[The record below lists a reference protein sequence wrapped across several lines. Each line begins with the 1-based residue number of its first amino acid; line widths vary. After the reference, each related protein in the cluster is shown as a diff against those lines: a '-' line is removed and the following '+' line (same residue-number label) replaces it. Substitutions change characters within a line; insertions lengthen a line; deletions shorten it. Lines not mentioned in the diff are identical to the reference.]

1 MSLDFYSLMNLFAML
16 LIAAGFVLPAVVI
29 YFYASYKNYWALI
42 LCAALLLLPAL
53 LLGGYIIV
61 LLPFI
66 LPVILAGAAGIYMHK
81 SSEEYWQSI
90 GYVILAEFVG
100 IVAGVLIV
108 YLYYGRQ
115 DLAGLLAQGFR
126 NVYETA
132 APNNEIAAMS
142 INLMAQILA
151 FTTQGS
157 AVDLTEIDA
166 MSISDKLDIIVPM
179 VKTGLARA
187 LPSFMM
193 GYGILSGVWAWFMS
207 SLMIDR
213 RARDKKP
220 LKAIA
225 EHKPHPPFAEWKLP
239 RWLTNVLMLVLL
251 VSIIISFAAQGPFL
265 NAAYALQT
273 VATVILAIQGL
284 AVVNWWLKKKKVK
297 SAVNVLICILAVMLS
312 MVINFLLPLLGVA
325 DIMFS
330 IRVSDVQRAAIKK
343 KMEEIKKQVDEQMRE
358 MEERRQEEEHLE
370 PEEKEDK
377 KEENADDKKSDEKGE
392 HESGEE
398 K

>member
-1 MSLDFYSLMNLFAML
+1 MSLELYSLMNLFTVL
-16 LIAAGFVLPAVVI
+16 FVAAGFILPAVAI

-42 LCAALLLLPAL
+42 LSAALLLLTAL
-53 LLGGYIIV
+53 LVGEYIVV

-66 LPVILAGAAGIYMHK
+66 LPIILAGAAGIYMHK

-108 YLYYGRQ
+108 FLYYGRQ

-142 INLMAQILA
+142 INLMAQVLTL
-151 FTTQGS
+151 TTQGN
-157 AVDLTEIDA
+157 AADLAEIDA
-166 MSISDKLDIIVPM
+166 MSIADKLDMIVPM
-179 VKTGLARA
+179 IKTGLARA

-220 LKAIA
+220 LKAID

-239 RWLTNVLMLVLL
+239 RWLTNVLMLLLL
-251 VSIIISFAAQGPFL
+251 VSIIISFAAQGPML

-284 AVVNWWLKKKKVK
+284 AVVHWWLKKKKVK
-297 SAVNVLICILAVMLS
+297 NSVNVLVCVLAVMLS
-312 MVINFLLPLLGVA
+312 MVINFLLPLLGIA

-330 IRVSDVQRAAIKK
+330 IRVSDEQRAAIKK

-358 MEERRQEEEHLE
+358 MEERKQEEERLE
-370 PEEKEDK
+370 QEKKEDK
-377 KEENADDKKSDEKGE
+377 KQENTDDEESDEKGKD
-392 HESGEE
+392 ESGEE

>member
-1 MSLDFYSLMNLFAML
+1 MSLELYSLMNLFTVL
-16 LIAAGFVLPAVVI
+16 FVAAGFILPAVAI

-42 LCAALLLLPAL
+42 LSAALLLLTAL
-53 LLGGYIIV
+53 LVGEYMVV

-66 LPVILAGAAGIYMHK
+66 LPIILAGAAGIYMHK

-108 YLYYGRQ
+108 FLYYGRQ

-142 INLMAQILA
+142 INLMAQVLTL
-151 FTTQGS
+151 TTQGN
-157 AVDLTEIDA
+157 AADLAEIDA
-166 MSISDKLDIIVPM
+166 MSIADKLDMIVPM
-179 VKTGLARA
+179 IKTGLARA

-239 RWLTNVLMLVLL
+239 RWLTNVLMLLLL
-251 VSIIISFAAQGPFL
+251 VSIIISFAAQGPML

-273 VATVILAIQGL
+273 VAYRDIGDTGSCGGSLVAQ
-284 AVVNWWLKKKKVK
+284 KKKVK
-297 SAVNVLICILAVMLS
+297 NSVNVLVCVLAVMLS
-312 MVINFLLPLLGVA
+312 MVINFLLPLLGIA

-330 IRVSDVQRAAIKK
+330 IRVSDEQRAAIKK

-358 MEERRQEEEHLE
+358 MEERKQEEERLE
-370 PEEKEDK
+370 QEKKEDK
-377 KEENADDKKSDEKGE
+377 KQENTDDEESNEKGKD
-392 HESGEE
+392 ESGEE

>member
-1 MSLDFYSLMNLFAML
+1 MSLEFYSVMNLLTML
-16 LIAAGFVLPAVVI
+16 IVAAGFVLPAVSI

-42 LCAALLLLPAL
+42 ISAVLFLMLAILVGEYMVA
-53 LLGGYIIV
+53 

-100 IVAGVLIV
+100 IVSGILIV

-132 APNNEIAAMS
+132 APNNEVAEMS
-142 INLMAQILA
+142 INLMAQILVL
-151 FTTQGS
+151 TTQG
-157 AVDLTEIDA
+157 AAADLADISS
-166 MSISDKLDIIVPM
+166 MSIADKLDMIVPM
-179 VKTGLARA
+179 IKTGLARA

-193 GYGILSGVWAWFMS
+193 GYGIISGVWAWFLS
-207 SLMIDR
+207 SVMIDR

-220 LKAIA
+220 LKAIE

-239 RWLTNVLMLVLL
+239 RWLTNVLMLLLL
-251 VSIIISFAAQGPFL
+251 VSLIIAFAAQGPLL

-284 AVVNWWLKKKKVK
+284 AVVHWWLKKKKVK
-297 SAVNVLICILAVMLS
+297 NSVNVLVCAFAVMLS
-312 MVINFLLPLLGVA
+312 MVLNFFLPLLGIA
-325 DIMFS
+325 DIMFA
-330 IRVSDVQRAAIKK
+330 IRVSDAQKAAIKK
-343 KMEEIKKQVDEQMRE
+343 KMEEIKKQVEEQMRE
-358 MEERRQEEEHLE
+358 MEDRKQEEEHLE
-370 PEEKEDK
+370 QETKQDK
-377 KEENADDKKSDEKGE
+377 KKDTNDEKSDKKGE
-392 HESGEE
+392 DESGEE

>member
-1 MSLDFYSLMNLFAML
+1 MNLFTVL
-16 LIAAGFVLPAVVI
+16 FVAAGFILPAVAI

-42 LCAALLLLPAL
+42 LSAALLLLTAL
-53 LLGGYIIV
+53 LVGEYIVV

-66 LPVILAGAAGIYMHK
+66 LPIILAGAAGIYMHK

-108 YLYYGRQ
+108 FLYYGRQ

-142 INLMAQILA
+142 INLMAQVLTL
-151 FTTQGS
+151 TTQGN
-157 AVDLTEIDA
+157 AADLAEIDA
-166 MSISDKLDIIVPM
+166 MSIADKLDMIVPM
-179 VKTGLARA
+179 IKTGLARA

-220 LKAIA
+220 LKAID

-239 RWLTNVLMLVLL
+239 RWLTNVLMLLLL
-251 VSIIISFAAQGPFL
+251 VSIIISFAAQGPML

-284 AVVNWWLKKKKVK
+284 AVVHWWLKKKKVK
-297 SAVNVLICILAVMLS
+297 NSVNVLVCVLAVMLS
-312 MVINFLLPLLGVA
+312 MVINFLLPLLGIA

-330 IRVSDVQRAAIKK
+330 IRVSDEQRAAIKK

-358 MEERRQEEEHLE
+358 MEERKQEEERLE
-370 PEEKEDK
+370 QEKKEDK
-377 KEENADDKKSDEKGE
+377 KQENTDDEESDEKGKD
-392 HESGEE
+392 ESGEE